1 MINKVLNRGVTCG
14 SCHLIYNFRHSS
26 VFICAA
32 LALIMGV
39 GCSNAGQEANANS
52 SAKTD
57 TNASSQGKPPASEFT
72 TEGKPTKTIETP
84 WGTRE
89 IYDPRQDETFLDA
102 VYEVYENENVTFGDL
117 SRNLGLSTV
126 APKKLNLLENYV
138 RNARRVH
145 YYDLMRLGCKSIFE
159 FPCDDYGSEW
169 FTQFCPDSISQLGS
183 VNFSK
188 CERENLHTSAEI
200 ISQQFVTV
208 EENQKKVKIRDLSS
222 FRAHG
227 MDVSKVTLGYYKSKR
242 VCTMEG
248 KTYDVQHV
256 YYIGKYSDYTLDKTK
271 KLLSYAS
278 CAQWHQ
284 NWQ

>member
-1 MINKVLNRGVTCG
+1 MVNKILNRGVTCG

-57 TNASSQGKPPASEFT
+57 INASSQGKTPASEFT

-84 WGTRE
+84 WG
-89 IYDPRQDETFLDA
+89 
-102 VYEVYENENVTFGDL
+102 
-117 SRNLGLSTV
+117 
-126 APKKLNLLENYV
+126 LNLLENYV